1 MKGGIFAWFFLYLC
15 FPFPLIF
22 LVIFCKKKKFNKF
35 QENIKKIHFRLN
47 VQLKN
52 ITFAY
57 VIYVSVCV
65 FENSNNTK
73 ERTSIHTLKLQRFQV
88 K

>member
-1 MKGGIFAWFFLYLC
+1 MYITQITYAMKIIEIFSD
-15 FPFPLIF
+15 
-22 LVIFCKKKKFNKF
+22 K
-35 QENIKKIHFRLN
+35 NIKKIHFRLN